1 MNNPLANF
9 DLSLF
14 LENLPNTLQRPMTV
28 AVGASILTHGLVLV
42 GLPLLTGA
50 ADAPE
55 KPDRVVNVIT
65 LTPEEQAKLPQAA
78 PAPMPGMMGIPGMGL
93 LPGIGALP
101 GVGPLLN
108 GSSTLPSTGSTPM
121 PILPSLNPSNNPL
134 LGFDFPNSY
143 TTPTDSYNYNP
154 FPQVSQ
160 PVIKDEKK
168 EEKKTDDKKTDDKK
182 TDDKK
187 TDDKKTDDRKTDDKK
202 TDDKKTELPDL
213 TPGVPGTTGPI
224 AAANP
229 NGAAPLTGTQPATQ
243 LPLTPEQLAA
253 LRDKDKNIAI
263 AKQKED
269 LRIATTFNLA
279 MTTPEAAR
287 SESNNFISQTFIKL
301 ADSGVT
307 DEQFKTEER
316 FKALKNPITMVETAL
331 PITPTSFDFS
341 QAKVTIVTVVIGP
354 NNELLLPPKGIG
366 SGYKYLDE
374 LAEKA
379 VGNLLE
385 AERKKAK
392 PSGNYQAIKFPIKF
406 VIPPAPAPVS

>member
-65 LTPEEQAKLPQAA
+65 LTPEEQAKLPQAS
-78 PAPMPGMMGIPGMGL
+78 PAPMPGMIGMPGMGM
-93 LPGIGALP
+93 LPGIAALP
-101 GVGPLLN
+101 GVGPMPS
-108 GSSTLPSTGSTPM
+108 GSPTSPSTGSMPM
-121 PILPSLNPSNNPL
+121 PMLPSLNPSNNPL
-134 LGFDFPNSY
+134 LGFDFPNSSY

-154 FPQVSQ
+154 FPSVSQ

-168 EEKKTDDKKTDDKK
+168 EEKKTDDKKTEDKK

-187 TDDKKTDDRKTDDKK
+187 TDDKKPDDKK
-202 TDDKKTELPDL
+202 PDDTPNPELPKL
-213 TPGVPGTTGPI
+213 TPNVPGTTGPI
-224 AAANP
+224 AAVNPNGNP
-229 NGAAPLTGTQPATQ
+229 NGAAPLTGTQPAQ

-253 LRDKDKNIAI
+253 LRDKDKNAAI

-287 SESNNFISQTFIKL
+287 SETNKFISQTFIKL

-307 DEQFKTEER
+307 DEQFRTEER

-341 QAKVTIVTVVIGP
+341 QAKVTIVTVVVGP